1 MGGIAVAQLLPMA
14 ATTASRVSQSYL
26 GRGRG
31 IWGHLAVRQSGLHE
45 VFESAS
51 I

>member
-31 IWGHLAVRQSGLHE
+31 IWGPFGREAVR
-45 VFESAS
+45 AT
-51 I
+51 